1 MIPFFQAFLQNDVYI
16 TKKEMEKLK
25 KTQPP
30 FLQEERGDRRETQ
43 NTQTEKKNPLQAL
56 QYKHFP
62 KNKQEKKR
70 VTRKRKNLFNAR
82 EIELKAIVDPC
93 QNFIPTDKV
102 STVHHSN
109 IGSHSR
115 KAVSRKPKS

>member
-1 MIPFFQAFLQNDVYI
+1 
-16 TKKEMEKLK
+16 MEKLK

-43 NTQTEKKNPLQAL
+43 NTQTEKKKKKPTSGITIQT
-56 QYKHFP
+56 FP
-62 KNKQEKKR
+62 QEQTGKKR